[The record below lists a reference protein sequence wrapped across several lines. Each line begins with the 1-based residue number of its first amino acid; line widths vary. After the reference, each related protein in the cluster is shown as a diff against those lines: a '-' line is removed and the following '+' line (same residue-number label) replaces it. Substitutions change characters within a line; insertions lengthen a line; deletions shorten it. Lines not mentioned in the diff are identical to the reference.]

1 MRKPTIYIAG
11 PMRGHDNWNFDSFD
25 RQAKL
30 LRQNGWQVINPAE
43 LERNLQKKY
52 GEMHPHEFNPDSNQS
67 DQEFLRKALQQ
78 DMTEICTN
86 CTALYMLS
94 GWEKSKGAIA
104 ERSLAQALG
113 LDIFYEIPNMSQI
126 GKLM

>member
-43 LERNLQKKY
+43 LERNLQKKH
-52 GEMHPHEFNPDSNQS
+52 GEIHPHEFDPDTNES
-67 DQEFLRKALQQ
+67 DQEFLRKALKQ
-78 DMTEICTN
+78 DMIEICDK
-86 CTALYMLS
+86 CTAIYMLK
-94 GWEKSKGAIA
+94 GWENSKGAIT
-104 ERSLAQALG
+104 EWDLAQALG
-113 LDIFYEIPNMSQI
+113 LDIFYEVPPVPII
-126 GKLM
+126 GKSV

>member
-11 PMRGHDNWNFDSFD
+11 PMRGYDNWNFDSFD
-25 RQAKL
+25 RQAKS
-30 LRQNGWQVINPAE
+30 LRQNGWEVINPAE

-52 GEMHPHEFNPDSNQS
+52 GENDPHDFNPNTNQS

-78 DMTEICTN
+78 DMTQICDN

-113 LDIFYEIPNMSQI
+113 LDIFYEIPTMSQT